1 MLVPPWLEPLLS
13 TTFFTICQ
21 THISLPRNE
30 CNMFCIDCTHRSG
43 FCFYCRS
50 IWHQHH
56 RVIQIR
62 RSSYHDVVRVSEIDK
77 VLDISGVQ
85 TYVINSAKV
94 IFLNERPQPKTS
106 YGGKGS
112 PHFCKICRRS
122 LLDPFCFCSLG
133 CKLAGIKKKNV
144 ESNYK
149 KLGSSAGKKDQEE
162 QRRLLGSSR
171 EEDEF
176 EEGNDDNKEYESNTR
191 PPAQQAYSNSRRRKG
206 IPQRAPLGP

>member
-13 TTFFTICQ
+13 TAFFTICQ
-21 THISLPRNE
+21 THNCLPRNE
-30 CNMFCIDCTHRSG
+30 CNMFCIDCGLRPA

-77 VLDISGVQ
+77 FLDISGVQ

-106 YGGKGS
+106 YSGKSS
-112 PHFCKICRRS
+112 PHFCKICTRS

-133 CKLAGIKKKNV
+133 CKLVGIKKNK
-144 ESNYK
+144 ESNK
-149 KLGSSAGKKDQEE
+149 KVGSEE
-162 QRRLLGSSR
+162 RRRLLMGPSK
-171 EEDEF
+171 EENDEF
-176 EEGNDDNKEYESNTR
+176 EEGNGNKELHESSKKNGKPRR
-191 PPAQQAYSNSRRRKG
+191 PLQQAYSNSRRRKG